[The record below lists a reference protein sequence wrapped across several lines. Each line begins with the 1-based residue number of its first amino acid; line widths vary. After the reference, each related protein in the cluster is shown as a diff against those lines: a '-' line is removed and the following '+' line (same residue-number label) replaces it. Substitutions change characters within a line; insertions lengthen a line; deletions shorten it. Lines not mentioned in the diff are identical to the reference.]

1 MPKRS
6 VALAG
11 FLAFSLFSATPAMA
25 QTPPA
30 DAMAAARE
38 LFVVMKMDDQ
48 YKAMMPLLLQALKP
62 AIVQGR
68 PQIERDFDALSPILL
83 QGFESRLGEVTEA
96 VAGIY
101 ARNFT
106 AAELREVTA
115 FYRGPT
121 GQKFLQKLPSI
132 MQEAMVMG
140 QRIGNKLGD
149 ELKGRMIEEL
159 RKRGH
164 NI

>member
-1 MPKRS
+1 MSKRWF
-6 VALAG
+6 AIAGLLAI
-11 FLAFSLFSATPAMA
+11 SLLSAAPAMP

-30 DAMAAARE
+30 DAMAAAKE

-48 YKAMMPLLLQALKP
+48 YKAMMPMLIQALKP

-68 PQIERDFDALSPILL
+68 PQVERDYDAIAPILL
-83 QGFESRLGEVTEA
+83 NGFQSRLGEMTET
-96 VAGIY
+96 VAAIY
-101 ARNFT
+101 ANNFT

-132 MQEAMVMG
+132 MQEAMVAG
-140 QRIGNKLGD
+140 QKIGTKLGE
-149 ELKGRMIEEL
+149 ELRARMIEEL
-159 RKRGH
+159 RKKGH

>member
-1 MPKRS
+1 MSKRS

-11 FLAFSLFSATPAMA
+11 FLAFSLLSATPAVT

-38 LFVVMKMDDQ
+38 LFVVMRMDDQ
-48 YKAMMPLLLQALKP
+48 YKAMMPMLLQALKP